1 MEWLKGLVTEFFVR
15 PCWKLGNSG
24 FLRLFDHM
32 PTKTQDRLETFR
44 SGRKCITHIPSSACG
59 RNDIEFIV
67 VRTKE
72 ASRGPRKRMHIT
84 MLAVETVEA
93 DSDKH
98 ASKKTY
104 PRQ

>member
-44 SGRKCITHIPSSACG
+44 SGRESVAHSTACA

-67 VRTKE
+67 IRTKE
-72 ASRGPRKRMHIT
+72 ASRGPRNRMHIT
-84 MLAVETVEA
+84 MLEVEA
-93 DSDKH
+93 AEAHIDEH
-98 ASKKTY
+98 ASKKRY
-104 PRQ
+104 SR